1 MEIFLKF
8 DSTLTGLSP
17 HPVENLPTYR
27 YLSVREAFR
36 IEKKRNATKNFYYHV
51 NYHTRW
57 GGSKP
62 FFYFEGFPKDARAE
76 LGVNL
81 LKM

>member
-27 YLSVREAFR
+27 YLSVREAFK
-36 IEKKRNATKNFYYHV
+36 IEEKSVKFFEVIFTLFILLGY
-51 NYHTRW
+51 YHTRG
-57 GGSKP
+57 GGSEL
-62 FFYFEGFPKDARAE
+62 FFLF
-76 LGVNL
+76 
-81 LKM
+81 

>member
-27 YLSVREAFR
+27 YLSVREAFK
-36 IEKKRNATKNFYYHV
+36 IEESVKFFEVIFTLFILLGY
-51 NYHTRW
+51 YHTRM

-62 FFYFEGFPKDARAE
+62 FFLF
-76 LGVNL
+76 
-81 LKM
+81 